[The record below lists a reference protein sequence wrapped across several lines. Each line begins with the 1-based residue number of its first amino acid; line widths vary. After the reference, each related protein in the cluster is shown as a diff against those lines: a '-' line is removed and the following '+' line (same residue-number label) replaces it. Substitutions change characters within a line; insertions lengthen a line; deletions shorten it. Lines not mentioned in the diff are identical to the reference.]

1 MRLAG
6 SNWMD
11 LTAYVPQNIIDLL
24 STFLPNRRAEV
35 GPLRQ
40 ALEADDWVR
49 LQHLAERMY
58 ALGNPYG
65 FRQITTFG
73 RFMRE
78 ACANKD
84 RPAVHA
90 LIHDY
95 ETYLSKVTIVEV
107 EAPMP
112 REVLTP
118 NAREAL
124 LAMMAAPNDGGRRR
138 RRTGGGGGSR
148 TTRKERQT

>member
-1 MRLAG
+1 MA
-6 SNWMD
+6 
-11 LTAYVPQNIIDLL
+11 LTAHVPQNIIDLL

-35 GPLRQ
+35 GHLRQ
-40 ALEADDWVR
+40 ALEKDDWPR

-78 ACANKD
+78 ACAKKD
-84 RPAVHA
+84 RAAFQA
-90 LIHDY
+90 LIREY
-95 ETYLSKVTIVEV
+95 EGYLSKVTIVEV
-107 EAPMP
+107 EAPLP

-124 LAMMAAPNDGGRRR
+124 LAMMAAKDGKRGA
-138 RRTGGGGGSR
+138 RRTSGGGSK
-148 TTRKERQT
+148 TTRKEQQS

>member
-1 MRLAG
+1 
-6 SNWMD
+6 MD
-11 LTAYVPQNIIDLL
+11 LTAYVPQDITDLL
-24 STFLPNRRAEV
+24 SAFLPNRRADV
-35 GPLRQ
+35 GLLRQ
-40 ALEADDWVR
+40 ALAKDDWPR

-65 FRQITTFG
+65 FRQITTIG

-78 ACANKD
+78 ACAKKD
-84 RPAVHA
+84 RRAFEA
-90 LIHDY
+90 LIRDY

-107 EAPMP
+107 EAPEAPLP

-124 LAMMAAPNDGGRRR
+124 LAMMATAPKDRERRGK
-138 RRTGGGGGSR
+138 RTSGGGSK
-148 TTRKERQT
+148 TSRKERQT

>member
-1 MRLAG
+1 
-6 SNWMD
+6 MD
-11 LTAYVPQNIIDLL
+11 LTAHVPQDITDLL
-24 STFLPNRRAEV
+24 SAFLPNRRAEV
-35 GPLRQ
+35 GLLRQ
-40 ALEADDWVR
+40 ALAKDDWPR

-78 ACANKD
+78 ACAKKD
-84 RPAVHA
+84 RPAFEA
-90 LIHDY
+90 LIRDY
-95 ETYLSKVTIVEV
+95 ETYLSKVKIVEV
-107 EAPMP
+107 EAPLP

-124 LAMMAAPNDGGRRR
+124 LAMMGGAPEEGARRGK
-138 RRTGGGGGSR
+138 RTSGGGSR
-148 TTRKERQT
+148 TSRKERQT

>member
-1 MRLAG
+1 
-6 SNWMD
+6 MD

-24 STFLPNRRAEV
+24 SAFLPNRRAEV
-35 GPLRQ
+35 GLLRQ
-40 ALEADDWVR
+40 ALEKDDWPC
-49 LQHLAERMY
+49 LQHIAERMY

-78 ACANKD
+78 ACAKKD
-84 RPAVHA
+84 RPAFQA
-90 LIHDY
+90 LIRDY
-95 ETYLSKVTIVEV
+95 ESYLSKVTIVEV

-124 LAMMAAPNDGGRRR
+124 LAMMAAPKDGGSRG
-138 RRTGGGGGSR
+138 RRTSGGGSK

>member
-1 MRLAG
+1 
-6 SNWMD
+6 
-11 LTAYVPQNIIDLL
+11 
-24 STFLPNRRAEV
+24 
-35 GPLRQ
+35 
-40 ALEADDWVR
+40 
-49 LQHLAERMY
+49 MY

-112 REVLTP
+112 RSAHPE
-118 NAREAL
+118 
-124 LAMMAAPNDGGRRR
+124 
-138 RRTGGGGGSR
+138 RTGGASRHDGGA
-148 TTRKERQT
+148 Q

>member
-1 MRLAG
+1 
-6 SNWMD
+6 MD
-11 LTAYVPQNIIDLL
+11 LTAYVPLDITDLL
-24 STFLPNRRAEV
+24 SAFLPNRRAEV
-35 GPLRQ
+35 GLLRQ
-40 ALEADDWVR
+40 ALAKDDWTR

-78 ACANKD
+78 ACAKKD
-84 RPAVHA
+84 RPAFEA
-90 LIHDY
+90 LIRDY

-107 EAPMP
+107 EAPVP

-124 LAMMAAPNDGGRRR
+124 LAMMAARKDGGRRGKR
-138 RRTGGGGGSR
+138 ASGGGSR
-148 TTRKERQT
+148 TTRKEQQT

>member
-1 MRLAG
+1 
-6 SNWMD
+6 MD
-11 LTAYVPQNIIDLL
+11 LIAHVPQNIIDLL

-35 GPLRQ
+35 GQLRQ
-40 ALEADDWVR
+40 ALEKDDWPR
-49 LQHLAERMY
+49 MQHLAERMY

-78 ACANKD
+78 ACAKKD
-84 RPAVHA
+84 RAAFQA
-90 LIHDY
+90 LIREY
-95 ETYLSKVTIVEV
+95 EGYLSKVTIVEV
-107 EAPMP
+107 EAPLP

-124 LAMMAAPNDGGRRR
+124 LAMMAAKDGKGGGRR
-138 RRTGGGGGSR
+138 TSGGGSK
-148 TTRKERQT
+148 TTRKEQQS

>member
-1 MRLAG
+1 MRLR

-11 LTAYVPQNIIDLL
+11 LTAHVPQNTDHLHL
-24 STFLPNRRAEV
+24 LPNRRAEV
-35 GPLRQ
+35 GRCGRRLRRTIGC
-40 ALEADDWVR
+40 ACST
-49 LQHLAERMY
+49 AERMY

-124 LAMMAAPNDGGRRR
+124 LAMMAAPSDGGRRR

>member
-1 MRLAG
+1 
-6 SNWMD
+6 MD

-35 GPLRQ
+35 GQLRQ

-84 RPAVHA
+84 RPAVYA

-124 LAMMAAPNDGGRRR
+124 LAMMAAPMMVAAAAAARVVAADQGRLARNGR
-138 RRTGGGGGSR
+138 PSVGSV
-148 TTRKERQT
+148 K

>member
-1 MRLAG
+1 
-6 SNWMD
+6 MD
-11 LTAYVPQNIIDLL
+11 LTAHVPQNIIDLL

-35 GPLRQ
+35 GQLRQ
-40 ALEADDWVR
+40 ALEKHDWAC

-73 RFMRE
+73 RFMRD

-84 RPAVHA
+84 RRAFHA
-90 LIHDY
+90 LIRDY

-124 LAMMAAPNDGGRRR
+124 LAIMAAPNDGRGRRR
-138 RRTGGGGGSR
+138 RKSGGGGSK

>member
-35 GPLRQ
+35 GQLRQ

-84 RPAVHA
+84 HHHVEGCQHRV
-90 LIHDY
+90 
-95 ETYLSKVTIVEV
+95 VEV
-107 EAPMP
+107 EAPLP

>member
-1 MRLAG
+1 
-6 SNWMD
+6 MD
-11 LTAYVPQNIIDLL
+11 LTAHVPQNIIDLL

-35 GPLRQ
+35 GQLRQ
-40 ALEADDWVR
+40 ALEKDDWAR

-65 FRQITTFG
+65 FRQITTLG

-84 RPAVHA
+84 RRAFQA
-90 LIHDY
+90 LIRDY
-95 ETYLSKVTIVEV
+95 EIYLSEVTIVEV
-107 EAPMP
+107 EAPLP

-124 LAMMAAPNDGGRRR
+124 LAMLAAPNEGRGRGRRKS
-138 RRTGGGGGSR
+138 GGGGSR

>member
-1 MRLAG
+1 V
-6 SNWMD
+6 D
-11 LTAYVPQNIIDLL
+11 LTAYVPQDITDLL
-24 STFLPNRRAEV
+24 SAFLPNRRSEV
-35 GPLRQ
+35 GLLRQ
-40 ALEADDWVR
+40 ALAKEDWPR

-65 FRQITTFG
+65 FRQITTLG

-78 ACANKD
+78 ACAKKE
-84 RPAVHA
+84 RPAFEA
-90 LIHDY
+90 LIRDY

-107 EAPMP
+107 DAPVP

-124 LAMMAAPNDGGRRR
+124 LAMMATAPKDGERRGK
-138 RRTGGGGGSR
+138 RTSGGGSK